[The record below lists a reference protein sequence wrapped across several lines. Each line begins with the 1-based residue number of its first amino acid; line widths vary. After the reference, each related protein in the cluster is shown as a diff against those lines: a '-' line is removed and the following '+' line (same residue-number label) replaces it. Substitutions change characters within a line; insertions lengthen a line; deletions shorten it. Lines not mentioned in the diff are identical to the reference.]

1 MQEFKKSFENTVTL
15 FDIDCYVYEV
25 ISSIHPEKEIEVS
38 MKKNNN
44 LSSWEVSVKVFERL
58 H

>member
-1 MQEFKKSFENTVTL
+1 MQEFKKNFENTVTL
-15 FDIDCYVYEV
+15 FDIDCYVYE
-25 ISSIHPEKEIEVS
+25 IIRTIHPEKEIEVC